1 MARETRRDLLRWLA
15 GAGSLGL
22 AGCQGDSKSD
32 RSPSPTGGPVES
44 TTSDERAN
52 DTDGGTSPESAN
64 DEEIERAIDLDFSFT
79 ESESSI
85 LLHLT
90 GRIASP
96 DGIAAINLDTTE
108 DDARIVPDDA
118 TEHAVDATLAVGG
131 GQAYEIT
138 VSVNESDGDRFE
150 DTLETGYVPR
160 FVGDIPQPDRLVGT
174 HYYPWYEMHGGHQNW
189 TAKCVA
195 DPVLGEYAADDPAV
209 IDQHLAWC
217 LEHGIR
223 WLSVS
228 WWGPW
233 SGTDRAL
240 RNDILDAE
248 RFGDIEFS
256 ILYETRGRLEEF
268 NFDLDDSLAQERLTE
283 DLLYLEEQYFA
294 EDNYLH
300 LDGRPVIYVYIA
312 NALRGDLPAAFR
324 EVYDALETAPYLLAD
339 ISFQLPASSF
349 PITQVADAVTD
360 YNPYTARPDIE
371 EIFHECYA
379 IGNKILHLGSD
390 AAEVGYVP
398 VVIPGYNDTGIPD
411 SQREDNPVL
420 EATPDRFARVIEQAG
435 PHLGDA
441 EAVLITS
448 FNEWYENTQIE
459 PYEAYGTEYL
469 EITRDRLATEEYRG
483 YQADGTRLRLDFN
496 KTVVPA
502 EVNPDST
509 DERRLAFAADAIRF
523 VDGGEEIAAFDIGGP
538 GDEPLFIEGVFGP
551 GSNADE
557 SWRWLGGYT
566 EEATL
571 LVEDD
576 VAGADELVLRG
587 LPMVSD
593 EISAAIHFGGRE
605 VEHLEFGKRDGF
617 DDYHIGLS

>member
-1 MARETRRDLLRWLA
+1 MARENRRDFLRWLA
-15 GAGSLGL
+15 GAGSFGL
-22 AGCQGDSKSD
+22 AGCQGNPESD
-32 RSPSPTGGPVES
+32 RSSTGGPREN
-44 TTSDERAN
+44 TTSDGRAT
-52 DTDGGTSPESAN
+52 DTDEATSTDRTS
-64 DEEIERAIDLDFSFT
+64 DEEIKRAIDLEFSIVDGD
-79 ESESSI
+79 SSI
-85 LLHLT
+85 HLRLT
-90 GRIASP
+90 GRVTSP
-96 DGIAAINLDTTE
+96 DGIAAITLDTAE
-108 DDARIVPDDA
+108 DDARIVPDGA
-118 TEHAVDATLAVGG
+118 TEHTVDATLDVDGGQVYEIAVSVEESGG
-131 GQAYEIT
+131 GL
-138 VSVNESDGDRFE
+138 FE
-150 DTLETGYVPR
+150 ETLETDYVPR
-160 FVGDIPQPDRLVGT
+160 FGGDIPQPDRLVGA

-189 TAKCVA
+189 TDRCVA
-195 DPVLGEYAADDPAV
+195 DPVLGEYSADDPAI
-209 IDQHLAWC
+209 IDQHLVWC

-228 WWGPW
+228 WWGPL
-233 SGTDRAL
+233 SGTDQAL
-240 RNDILDAE
+240 RNAILDAE

-256 ILYETRGRLEEF
+256 ILYETKGRLEDF
-268 NFDLDDSLAQERLTE
+268 NFDMDDFLARQRLTE

-300 LDGRPVIYVYIA
+300 LDGRPVVFVYIA
-312 NALRGDLPAAFR
+312 NALRGDLPAAFSA
-324 EVYDALETAPYLLAD
+324 VYDALETEPYLLAD
-339 ISFQLPASSF
+339 ISFQQPASSF

-360 YNPYTARPDIE
+360 YNPYAARPDIE
-371 EIFHECYA
+371 DVFHDHYA
-379 IGNKILHLGSD
+379 TGNKILHLGSE

-420 EATPDRFARVIEQAG
+420 EATPDRFARVIERAG

-441 EAVLITS
+441 EAVLVTS

-469 EITRDRLATEEYRG
+469 EITRDKLATGDYPD

-509 DERRLAFAADAIRF
+509 DERQLAFAADAIRF
-523 VDGGEEIAAFDIGGP
+523 VDGGEDIVTYDIGVP
-538 GDEPLFIEGVFGP
+538 SDEPLFLEGVFGP
-551 GSNADE
+551 GSHADDT
-557 SWRWLGGYT
+557 WRWLGGYT

-587 LPMVSD
+587 QPMVSD
-593 EISAAIHFGGRE
+593 EISAVFHFGGRE
-605 VEHLEFGKRDGF
+605 VERLEFGKRDGF
-617 DDYHIGLS
+617 DDYYIGLS